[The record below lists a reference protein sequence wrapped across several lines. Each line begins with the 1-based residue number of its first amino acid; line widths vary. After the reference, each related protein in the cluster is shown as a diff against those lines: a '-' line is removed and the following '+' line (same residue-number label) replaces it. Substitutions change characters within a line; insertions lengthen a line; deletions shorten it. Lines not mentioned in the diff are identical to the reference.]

1 MRLFV
6 KGNNM
11 KILMVCLG
19 NICRSPL
26 AEGIMRKK
34 LSDNNIE
41 GEADSCGFESFH
53 IGDKPDSR
61 AIKVALQ
68 HGIDISGHRGKQFK
82 KSDFDYFDRIYVMD
96 STNYRD
102 VSGMVRN
109 DNDLNKIDFIMN
121 MAYPGSNMPVPDPYY
136 GGQDGFAKTYE
147 LLDIATDKII
157 ESLGKK

>member
-1 MRLFV
+1 
-6 KGNNM
+6 M

-34 LSDNNIE
+34 LTDNHIL
-41 GEADSCGFESFH
+41 GEVDSCGFESFH

-68 HGIDISGHRGKQFK
+68 HGIDISGHRGRQFK
-82 KSDFDYFDRIYVMD
+82 KSDFDYFDKIYVMD

-102 VSGMVRN
+102 VTGMARN
-109 DNDLNKIDFIMN
+109 NNDLDKIDYIMN

-136 GGQDGFAKTYE
+136 GGPDGFEKTWE
-147 LLDIATDKII
+147 LLDIAADKII
-157 ESLGKK
+157 ENLTGR

>member
-1 MRLFV
+1 
-6 KGNNM
+6 M

-34 LSDNNIE
+34 LTDNHIQ
-41 GEADSCGFESFH
+41 GEVDSCGFESFH

-68 HGIDISGHRGKQFK
+68 NGIDISGHRGRQFK
-82 KSDFDYFDRIYVMD
+82 KSDFDYFDKIYVMD

-102 VSGMVRN
+102 VTGMARN
-109 DNDLNKIDFIMN
+109 NNDLDKIDYIMN

-136 GGQDGFAKTYE
+136 GGLDGFEKTWE
-147 LLDIATDKII
+147 LLDIAADKII
-157 ESLGKK
+157 DNITGR

>member
-1 MRLFV
+1 
-6 KGNNM
+6 M

-34 LSDNNIE
+34 LTENNIE
-41 GEADSCGFESFH
+41 GEVDSCGFESFH

-68 HGIDISGHRGKQFK
+68 HGIDISAHRGKQFK
-82 KSDFDYFDRIYVMD
+82 KSDFDYFDKIYVMD
-96 STNYRD
+96 STNHRD

-109 DNDLNKIDFIMN
+109 NNDLGKIDYIMN

-136 GGQDGFAKTYE
+136 GGPDGFEKTWK

-157 ESLGKK
+157 ENINGT